1 MSERLIEFTELVR
14 LPGKREYKANA
25 RDHFPKDEAQRY
37 IDLGW
42 AKDPE
47 TDEQGER
54 KPGAN
59 GPVEPNSVSLPVA

>member
-1 MSERLIEFTELVR
+1 MRKIEFTETVR
-14 LPGKREYKANA
+14 LGTTTYVDGDRKS
-25 RDHFPKDEAQRY
+25 FPADEAQQY

-47 TDEQGER
+47 TGEQGER

-59 GPVEPNSVSLPVA
+59 GPLVAEKITQAL